1 MMLINQPEIQMK
13 EEAVDIV
20 KEVEIEEATLNK
32 LRKTTI
38 K

>member
-20 KEVEIEEATLNK
+20 KEVERVEATSNK